1 MQGRRG
7 WAGGAP
13 LRSELASECR
23 TGFGALQ
30 SDTDTAALAFLRK
43 LPEGEREARRQEFM
57 ASAILPDTVGEMV
70 LRSIRENAAWIFT
83 HPNLES
89 MVTARHADIAPSFG
103 SWREYREEHGI

>member
-1 MQGRRG
+1 MWLGRR
-7 WAGGAP
+7 
-13 LRSELASECR
+13 RSRRAAVAKRR

-70 LRSIRENAAWIFT
+70 LRGIRENAAWIFT
-83 HPNLES
+83 HPDLES
-89 MVTARHADIAPSFG
+89 TVTARHADIAASLG
-103 SWREYREEHGI
+103 RWRQCREKHAI